1 MVLFDQLISDT
12 EGLLPE
18 KRKVW
23 KYHSDRLWPQTKE
36 NEIIMMRETAFELG
50 GSGKPSV
57 NYTCVTSDESKVP
70 EDEILLFGPDLC
82 SIKSNTPFARI
93 AFLQVEEMNTDEEAH
108 KAIRNLEYMKYHIF
122 PKGYMIRASS
132 MNYREQVRIGKREI
146 KEGISFETIGN
157 TFIES
162 YKRNPLVKHVRLIF
176 VTEQLPA
183 FSKLVE
189 YAGKSEGIIK
199 ALDHI
204 MDGLDTD
211 CQHCD
216 MKIICD
222 EVEGMREM
230 HFKKAGL
237 I

>member
-1 MVLFDQLISDT
+1 MKLFDQLILDT

-18 KRKVW
+18 KSTVW
-23 KYHSDRLWPQTKE
+23 NYNSNKLWPQTKE

-57 NYTCVTSDESKVP
+57 NYTCVTSDETKVP
-70 EDEILLFGPDLC
+70 RDEILLIGPDLRK
-82 SIKSNTPFARI
+82 IKANTPFARI
-93 AFLQVEEMNTDEEAH
+93 AFLQVEEMKTDEEAH
-108 KAIRNLEYMKYHIF
+108 RAIRNLEYMKYHIF

-132 MNYREQVRIGKREI
+132 MNYREQVRIGKKEI
-146 KEGISFETIGN
+146 KEGISFEMIGN
-157 TFIES
+157 TFIEN

-176 VTEQLPA
+176 ITENIPA
-183 FSKLVE
+183 FPKLVE

-204 MDGLDTD
+204 LDSLDTD

-222 EVEGMREM
+222 EVEEMREM

-237 I
+237 M

>member
-1 MVLFDQLISDT
+1 MELFDQLILDT
-12 EGLLPE
+12 QDLLPA
-18 KRKVW
+18 KSVSWDYNPK
-23 KYHSDRLWPQTKE
+23 KLWPQTKE

-50 GSGKPSV
+50 GSGKSSV
-57 NYTCVTSDESKVP
+57 NFTCVTSSETIVP
-70 EDEILLFGPDLC
+70 KDEIILIGPNLR
-82 SIKSNTPFARI
+82 SIKSATPFARI
-93 AFLQVEEMNTDEEAH
+93 AFLQVKELESDEEAH
-108 KAIRNLEYMKYHIF
+108 RVIRDLEYMKYRIF

-132 MNYREQVRIGKREI
+132 MNYREQVRVGKKEI

-157 TFIES
+157 TFIEN
-162 YKRNPLVKHVRLIF
+162 YKRNPLVEHVRLIF
-176 VTEQLPA
+176 ITENIPA
-183 FSKLVE
+183 FPKLVE
-189 YAGKSEGIIK
+189 YAQKSEGMVK

-204 MDGLDTD
+204 LDSLDTD